1 MTDLAGIQAA
11 VAGSAR
17 ELIASVVGELGALGP
32 NQHTRLLRL
41 HTALGPDVLLAE
53 RATILESFSPGAAC
67 LPTGAAPHD
76 ATGRVTGFGIDLLA
90 VSLRTDLH
98 APDLLGQPVLLEL
111 LTAHSTTT
119 LRPASSWAISAG
131 WAHLSFVAQPT

>member
-76 ATGRVTGFGIDLLA
+76 ATGRVTGFGIDLHGVAIIDNVTAACVVVKADGRELS
-90 VSLRTDLH
+90 VNQT
-98 APDLLGQPVLLEL
+98 GQIN
-111 LTAHSTTT
+111 
-119 LRPASSWAISAG
+119 R
-131 WAHLSFVAQPT
+131 

>member
-41 HTALGPDVLLAE
+41 HTPLGPDVLLAE
-53 RATILESFSPGAAC
+53 RATILESF
-67 LPTGAAPHD
+67 PT
-76 ATGRVTGFGIDLLA
+76 
-90 VSLRTDLH
+90 
-98 APDLLGQPVLLEL
+98 
-111 LTAHSTTT
+111 
-119 LRPASSWAISAG
+119 
-131 WAHLSFVAQPT
+131 